1 MHDLHK
7 HPSGGDARRAPI
19 ASVACRTGRGGV
31 CVVTLVGEFDLDSAP
46 DVRRALDAVAQTST
60 ARHTI
65 IDCTGITFAGS
76 ALLDVLLAARRRQDL
91 VLAGPLPR
99 ALGVLL
105 DLTGSAG
112 LFTVADSLDAA
123 RRRFE
128 DRSPAAPG
136 PGR

>member
-7 HPSGGDARRAPI
+7 HPSGGSARRYPL

-31 CVVTLVGEFDLDSAP
+31 CVITLSGEFDLDSAP
-46 DVRRALDAVAQTST
+46 AVGRALDAVMRTST
-60 ARHTI
+60 VRHTI
-65 IDCTGITFAGS
+65 VDCTGVAFAGS
-76 ALLDVLLAARRRQDL
+76 DLLDVLLTARCRQEV

-123 RRRFE
+123 RRHLG

-136 PGR
+136 SGR